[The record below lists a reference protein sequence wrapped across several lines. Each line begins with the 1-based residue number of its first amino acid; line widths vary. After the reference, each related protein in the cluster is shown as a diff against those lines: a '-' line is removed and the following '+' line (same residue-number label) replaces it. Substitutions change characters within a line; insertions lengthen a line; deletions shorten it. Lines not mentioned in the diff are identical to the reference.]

1 MRLTER
7 VNRWRTRKKM
17 APSGREEPSLF
28 GTQTGQAGSGGS
40 TPDEPDAAAA
50 ATGHLVAGADQI
62 HRIMKQVD
70 VGSRRAVAEA
80 V

>member
-1 MRLTER
+1 LGHRPGKPE
-7 VNRWRTRKKM
+7 
-17 APSGREEPSLF
+17 
-28 GTQTGQAGSGGS
+28 
-40 TPDEPDAAAA
+40 AAAPRR
-50 ATGHLVAGADQI
+50 TSLTLRQRQLVNLLAGADQI